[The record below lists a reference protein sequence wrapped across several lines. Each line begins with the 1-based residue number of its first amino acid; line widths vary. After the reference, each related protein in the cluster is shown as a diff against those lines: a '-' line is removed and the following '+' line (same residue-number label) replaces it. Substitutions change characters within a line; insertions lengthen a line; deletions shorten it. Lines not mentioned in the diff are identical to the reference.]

1 MTNFLVKRFIKDYE
15 KTEDIEVR
23 TAYGTLASV
32 VGMVCNL
39 LLFIAKILIGI
50 LTASI
55 SIMADAF
62 NNLSDAA
69 SSVIGFA
76 GVKLAARPADK
87 EHPFGHG
94 RYEYI
99 SALVVAFLII
109 QVGFSCFKNAFMK
122 IIHPEGIRFSYL
134 SVVILL
140 LSVGMKIWLSIF
152 NRRLGKKINSSVM
165 KATAADALSDV
176 FVTSATILSLII
188 SHVSGI
194 VIDGYM
200 GIVVSVFVLM
210 AGINIAKDTLEPL
223 MGSAI
228 DRELYERLTKK
239 IESYQGIIGTHDL
252 VVHNYGPSHT
262 RATIHCEVPNDIAL
276 ESAHEIIDQIE
287 RDILEEENI
296 LLVIHLDPV
305 EVNNSRVGELK
316 QNVLEIIQSLEPKA
330 SIHDFRMITCETQIN
345 LIFELVIPY
354 GYTKQMERELLL
366 QILQEVRNL
375 DSRYQCV
382 ISVENSL
389 VSE

>member
-1 MTNFLVKRFIKDYE
+1 MTDYLVKKFIKDYDKVE
-15 KTEDIEVR
+15 NMQVR
-23 TAYGTLASV
+23 TSYGTFASV
-32 VGMVCNL
+32 VGMICNL
-39 LLFIAKILIGI
+39 LLFIAKISIGI

-69 SSVIGFA
+69 SSVIGFV

-99 SALVVAFLII
+99 AALVVAFLIL
-109 QVGFSCFKNAFMK
+109 QVGFTCFKNAFMK
-122 IIHPEGIRFSYL
+122 IIHPEEIRFSYI
-134 SVVILL
+134 SVCILL
-140 LSVGMKIWLSIF
+140 LSVGMKIWLSFF
-152 NRRLGKKINSSVM
+152 NRKLGNRINSSVM

-176 FVTSATILSLII
+176 FVTSATIVSLVVA
-188 SHVSGI
+188 HVFGI
-194 VIDGYM
+194 NIDGYM
-200 GIVVSVFVLM
+200 GVVVSVFVLI
-210 AGINIAKDTLEPL
+210 AGFNIAKDTLEPL
-223 MGSAI
+223 MGAAI
-228 DRELYERLTKK
+228 DKDLYDRLTKK
-239 IESYQGIIGTHDL
+239 IESYEGIIGTHDL

-287 RDILEEENI
+287 RDILKQENI

-305 EVNNSRVGELK
+305 EVNDGRVMELK
-316 QNVLEIIQSLEPKA
+316 QNISDIIKGIDEKA
-330 SIHDFRMITCETQIN
+330 SIHDFRMVTCETQIN
-345 LIFELVIPY
+345 LIFELVLPY
-354 GYTKQMERELLL
+354 GYTKAMEQAFLLR
-366 QILQEVRNL
+366 ILEEVRML